1 MKYGIIAGNGRF
13 PVIALETARKQGD
26 EAVAIAIKEE
36 ASPDVERAAARCYW
50 ISLGELGKL
59 IDTCKTEGI
68 TQIMMAG
75 QVKHAKIFSSIRPDW
90 RLIKV
95 LGSLLHKN
103 TDSLI
108 GAVAKV
114 LADEGINLVDSTL
127 LLKPLLASA
136 GAIAKRRADADEQR
150 DIEYGRRIAHALA
163 SLDLGQSVAIAERAC
178 VALEAMEGTD
188 AMLRRAASL
197 VEGRRLTLVKASS
210 RRRHLLFDVPVIGP
224 GTIDTMIETNTTAL
238 AVDAGRTLI
247 LDKEE
252 LLAKANSA
260 KIAIVGMEPMPEAFG
275 TGKTGA
281 GKA

>member
-1 MKYGIIAGNGRF
+1 MKYGVIAGNGRF

-26 EAVAIAIKEE
+26 EAIAIAIKEE
-36 ASPDVERAAARCYW
+36 ASQDVERAAQRCYW
-50 ISLGELGKL
+50 VSLGELSKL
-59 IDTCKTEGI
+59 IEICKRESI

-90 RLIKV
+90 QLVKL
-95 LGSLLHKN
+95 LGSLLNKN

-114 LADEGINLVDSTL
+114 LADEGIQLVDSTL
-127 LLKPLLASA
+127 LLKPLLAPA
-136 GAIAKRRADADEQR
+136 GAITKRKADSDEQR
-150 DIEYGRRIAHALA
+150 DIEYGRKVAHALA
-163 SLDLGQSVAIAERAC
+163 SLDLGQSVAIADRAC

-197 VEGRRLTLVKASS
+197 VEGKRLTLVKASS

-224 GTIDTMIETNTTAL
+224 GTIEVMIETNTTAL
-238 AVDAGRTLI
+238 AVDAGRTLM

-252 LLAKANSA
+252 LLAKANAA
-260 KIAIVGMEPMPEAFG
+260 KIAIVGMDALAEKESRP
-275 TGKTGA
+275 
-281 GKA
+281 